1 MVAPVKL
8 AHVVLKTGRMQ
19 EMIDWYS
26 QVLDGRPVYSNDML
40 GFMTYDDEHHR
51 VAFLALGSSVMP
63 EMEHTGL
70 EHFAFTYEK
79 LGDLV
84 GTYKRLKEKDIKPVW
99 VINHGMTVS
108 MYYADP
114 DGNRIEL
121 QIDNFP
127 DAESTQEYLLS
138 DEFQKNPIGV
148 EFDPDEFVAR
158 FEAGEP
164 ESELTKRT

>member
-1 MVAPVKL
+1 MVAPAKL
-8 AHVVLKTGRMQ
+8 AHVVLKTGRLE
-19 EMIDWYS
+19 EMINWYAE
-26 QVLDGRPVYSNDML
+26 VLDGRPVFTNEML

-51 VAFLALGSSVMP
+51 VAFLGVGSSVTP
-63 EMEHTGL
+63 GMEHTGL

-84 GTYKRLKEKDIKPVW
+84 DNYKRLKGKGIEPVW

-114 DGNRIEL
+114 DGNRVEL

-127 DAESTQEYLLS
+127 DAESTQAYLLS

-148 EFDPDEFVAR
+148 EFDPDDFVTR
-158 FEAGEP
+158 FEAA
-164 ESELTKRT
+164 

>member
-1 MVAPVKL
+1 MTAPVKL

-19 EMIDWYS
+19 EMVDWYS
-26 QVLDGRPVYSNDML
+26 EVLDGRPVFVNDVL

-51 VAFLALGSSVMP
+51 VAFIGTGSSVTP
-63 EMEHTGL
+63 ELQHTGL

-84 GTYKRLKEKDIKPVW
+84 GTYKRLKATGIKPVW

-121 QIDNFP
+121 QIDIFP
-127 DAESTQEYLLS
+127 DAETTQQYLES
-138 DEFQKNPIGV
+138 EDFQKNPVGV

-158 FEAGEP
+158 FESGE
-164 ESELTKRT
+164 SFAELTKRP